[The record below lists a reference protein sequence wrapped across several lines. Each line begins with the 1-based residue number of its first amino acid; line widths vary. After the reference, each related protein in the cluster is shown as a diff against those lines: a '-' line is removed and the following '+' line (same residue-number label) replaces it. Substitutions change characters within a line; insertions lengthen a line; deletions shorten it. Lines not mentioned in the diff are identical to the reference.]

1 MILGNFYAL
10 GVTMFNKYSS
20 CRNINNLTFFVYH
33 CLKDVVLLV
42 LFSFIPL
49 LSSLGKTPMKK
60 ELSETRRYRR
70 CAGNQRGLM
79 LKCQQQKMRGGH
91 LGFLAAILD

>member
-60 ELSETRRYRR
+60 ELSETRRYRYI
-70 CAGNQRGLM
+70 
-79 LKCQQQKMRGGH
+79 
-91 LGFLAAILD
+91 LATISQSILTNFGTHI